1 MARQADGSIVIDT
14 KIDDAKLKKGISN
27 IGTSLKGITKLVAT
41 AFSVKVIYNFTKACI
56 QAASDLEEV
65 QNVVDVVFGESS
77 EIINNFAKNA
87 VKSLGLSELSAKQYA
102 STMGAMLKSMKL
114 SDKQVLTMSQNLTAL
129 AGDMASFYNIS
140 GDEAFTKLRAGISG
154 ETEPLKQLGI
164 NLNVAN
170 LEAYALSKGID
181 KSFNSMSQAE
191 QAIIR
196 YNYLLDVT
204 KDAQGDFSRTSGNW
218 ANQVRVLSEQWNTF
232 KSVLGSSFIQVLT
245 PIIQALNK
253 IMEKIDFPMF
263 VKPSNS
269 GSSVGISKAKN
280 KDELINSIIEASKF
294 DKKILIEENIN
305 GREIECAV
313 LGNEEVKASVLG
325 EILPAEA
332 FYSFS
337 AKYQNSDSKTVEAPD
352 LPEELTKKVR
362 ELAVKAYKAADCQ
375 GLSRVDFLVNDKE
388 NKIYINEINTLP
400 GFTEISMYPK
410 LWEKSGLTYTE
421 LLDKLIELAY

>member
-1 MARQADGSIVIDT
+1 MGKKRLGVIFGGTSTEHEVSIV
-14 KIDDAKLKKGISN
+14 S
-27 IGTSLKGITKLVAT
+27 GTSVIKNLNKEKYEIYPIYIDKAGEWFEFEPDNKTY
-41 AFSVKVIYNFTKACI
+41 KV
-56 QAASDLEEV
+56 
-65 QNVVDVVFGESS
+65 
-77 EIINNFAKNA
+77 
-87 VKSLGLSELSAKQYA
+87 
-102 STMGAMLKSMKL
+102 
-114 SDKQVLTMSQNLTAL
+114 
-129 AGDMASFYNIS
+129 
-140 GDEAFTKLRAGISG
+140 GDEIVGTKKI
-154 ETEPLKQLGI
+154 ENI
-164 NLNVAN
+164 W
-170 LEAYALSKGID
+170 
-181 KSFNSMSQAE
+181 
-191 QAIIR
+191 
-196 YNYLLDVT
+196 NYLKTMDILFPVLHGL
-204 KDAQGDFSRTSGNW
+204 QGEDGTIQGMFELLKIPYVGTR
-218 ANQVRVLSEQWNTF
+218 
-232 KSVLGSSFIQVLT
+232 VLGSSVCMDKVYSKIIFEKAKLNQAKYIYIRRFEDKYIYINEDFSEEVLDIQETV
-245 PIIQALNK
+245 NK

-375 GLSRVDFLVNDKE
+375 GLSRVDFFVNDKE

-400 GFTEISMYPK
+400 GFTEISMCPK

>member
-1 MARQADGSIVIDT
+1 MGKKRLGVIFGGTSTEHEVSIVSGTSVIKNLNKEKYEIYPIYIDKAGEWFEFEPDNKTYKVGDEIVGT
-14 KIDDAKLKKGISN
+14 KKIENIWNYLKTMDILFPVLHGLQGEDGTIQGMFELLKKPYV
-27 IGTSLKGITKLVAT
+27 GT
-41 AFSVKVIYNFTKACI
+41 
-56 QAASDLEEV
+56 
-65 QNVVDVVFGESS
+65 
-77 EIINNFAKNA
+77 
-87 VKSLGLSELSAKQYA
+87 
-102 STMGAMLKSMKL
+102 
-114 SDKQVLTMSQNLTAL
+114 
-129 AGDMASFYNIS
+129 
-140 GDEAFTKLRAGISG
+140 R
-154 ETEPLKQLGI
+154 
-164 NLNVAN
+164 
-170 LEAYALSKGID
+170 
-181 KSFNSMSQAE
+181 
-191 QAIIR
+191 
-196 YNYLLDVT
+196 
-204 KDAQGDFSRTSGNW
+204 
-218 ANQVRVLSEQWNTF
+218 
-232 KSVLGSSFIQVLT
+232 VLGSSICMDKVYSKIIFEKAKLNQAKYVYIRKFEDKYIYVNEDFSEEILNIQETV
-245 PIIQALNK
+245 NK

-263 VKPSNS
+263 IKPSNS

-280 KDELINSIIEASKF
+280 KDELINAITEASKF

-375 GLSRVDFLVNDKE
+375 GLSRVDFFVDDKE

>member
-1 MARQADGSIVIDT
+1 MGKKRLGVIFGGTSTEHEVSIV
-14 KIDDAKLKKGISN
+14 S
-27 IGTSLKGITKLVAT
+27 GTSVIKNLNKEKYEIYPIYIDKAGEWFEFEPDNKTY
-41 AFSVKVIYNFTKACI
+41 KV
-56 QAASDLEEV
+56 
-65 QNVVDVVFGESS
+65 
-77 EIINNFAKNA
+77 
-87 VKSLGLSELSAKQYA
+87 
-102 STMGAMLKSMKL
+102 
-114 SDKQVLTMSQNLTAL
+114 
-129 AGDMASFYNIS
+129 
-140 GDEAFTKLRAGISG
+140 GDEIVGTKKI
-154 ETEPLKQLGI
+154 ENI
-164 NLNVAN
+164 W
-170 LEAYALSKGID
+170 
-181 KSFNSMSQAE
+181 
-191 QAIIR
+191 
-196 YNYLLDVT
+196 NYLKTMDILFPVLHGL
-204 KDAQGDFSRTSGNW
+204 QGEDGTIQGMFELLKIPYVGTR
-218 ANQVRVLSEQWNTF
+218 
-232 KSVLGSSFIQVLT
+232 VLGSSVCMDKVYSKIIFEKAKLNQAKYIYIRRFEDKYIYVNEDFSEEILNIQETV
-245 PIIQALNK
+245 NK

-263 VKPSNS
+263 IKPSNS

-280 KDELINSIIEASKF
+280 KDELINAITEASKF

-337 AKYQNSDSKTVEAPD
+337 AKYQNGDSKTVEAPD

-375 GLSRVDFLVNDKE
+375 GLSRVDFFVDDKE

-400 GFTEISMYPK
+400 GFTEISMYTK

>member
-1 MARQADGSIVIDT
+1 MGKKRLGVIFGGTSTEHEVSIV
-14 KIDDAKLKKGISN
+14 S
-27 IGTSLKGITKLVAT
+27 GTSVIKNLNKEKYEIYPIYIDKAGEWYEFEPDNKTY
-41 AFSVKVIYNFTKACI
+41 KV
-56 QAASDLEEV
+56 
-65 QNVVDVVFGESS
+65 
-77 EIINNFAKNA
+77 
-87 VKSLGLSELSAKQYA
+87 
-102 STMGAMLKSMKL
+102 
-114 SDKQVLTMSQNLTAL
+114 
-129 AGDMASFYNIS
+129 
-140 GDEAFTKLRAGISG
+140 GDEIVGTKKI
-154 ETEPLKQLGI
+154 ENI
-164 NLNVAN
+164 W
-170 LEAYALSKGID
+170 
-181 KSFNSMSQAE
+181 
-191 QAIIR
+191 
-196 YNYLLDVT
+196 NYLKTMDILFPVLHGL
-204 KDAQGDFSRTSGNW
+204 QGEDGTIQGMFELLKIPYVGTR
-218 ANQVRVLSEQWNTF
+218 
-232 KSVLGSSFIQVLT
+232 VLGSSVCMDKVYSKIIFEKAKLNQAKYVYIRKFEDQYIYINEDFSEEVLDIQETV
-245 PIIQALNK
+245 NK

-375 GLSRVDFLVNDKE
+375 GLSRVDFFVDDKE

>member
-1 MARQADGSIVIDT
+1 MGKKRLGVIFGGTSTEHEVSIV
-14 KIDDAKLKKGISN
+14 S
-27 IGTSLKGITKLVAT
+27 GTS
-41 AFSVKVIYNFTKACI
+41 VIK
-56 QAASDLEEV
+56 
-65 QNVVDVVFGESS
+65 
-77 EIINNFAKNA
+77 
-87 VKSLGLSELSAKQYA
+87 
-102 STMGAMLKSMKL
+102 
-114 SDKQVLTMSQNLTAL
+114 
-129 AGDMASFYNIS
+129 
-140 GDEAFTKLRAGISG
+140 
-154 ETEPLKQLGI
+154 
-164 NLNVAN
+164 NLNK
-170 LEAYALSKGID
+170 EKYEIYPIYID
-181 KSFNSMSQAE
+181 KSGEWFEFEPDNKTYKVGDE
-191 QAIIR
+191 IVGTKKIENIW
-196 YNYLLDVT
+196 NYLKTMDILFPVLHGL
-204 KDAQGDFSRTSGNW
+204 QGEDGTIQGMFELLKIPYVGTR
-218 ANQVRVLSEQWNTF
+218 
-232 KSVLGSSFIQVLT
+232 VLGSSVCMDKVYSKIIFEKAKLNQAKYIYIRRFEDKYIYVNEDFSEEILNIQETV
-245 PIIQALNK
+245 NK

-263 VKPSNS
+263 IKPSNS

-280 KDELINSIIEASKF
+280 KDELINAITEASKF

-337 AKYQNSDSKTVEAPD
+337 AKYQNSDSKTVESPD

-375 GLSRVDFLVNDKE
+375 GLSRVDFFVDDKE

>member
-1 MARQADGSIVIDT
+1 MGKKRLGVIFGGTSTEHEVSIV
-14 KIDDAKLKKGISN
+14 S
-27 IGTSLKGITKLVAT
+27 GTSVIKNLNKEKYEIYPIYIDKAGEWFEFEPDNKTY
-41 AFSVKVIYNFTKACI
+41 KV
-56 QAASDLEEV
+56 
-65 QNVVDVVFGESS
+65 
-77 EIINNFAKNA
+77 
-87 VKSLGLSELSAKQYA
+87 
-102 STMGAMLKSMKL
+102 
-114 SDKQVLTMSQNLTAL
+114 
-129 AGDMASFYNIS
+129 
-140 GDEAFTKLRAGISG
+140 GDEIVGTKKI
-154 ETEPLKQLGI
+154 ENI
-164 NLNVAN
+164 W
-170 LEAYALSKGID
+170 
-181 KSFNSMSQAE
+181 
-191 QAIIR
+191 
-196 YNYLLDVT
+196 NYLKTMDILFPVLHGL
-204 KDAQGDFSRTSGNW
+204 QGEDGTIQGMFELLKIPYVGTR
-218 ANQVRVLSEQWNTF
+218 
-232 KSVLGSSFIQVLT
+232 VLGSSVCMDKVYSKIIFEKAKLNQAKYMYIRRFEDKYIYVNEDFSEEILNIQETV
-245 PIIQALNK
+245 NK

-263 VKPSNS
+263 IKPSNS

-280 KDELINSIIEASKF
+280 KNELINAITEASKF

-313 LGNEEVKASVLG
+313 LGNEKVKASVLG

-352 LPEELTKKVR
+352 LPKELTKKVR

-375 GLSRVDFLVNDKE
+375 GLSRVDFFVDDKE